1 MMAGET
7 LVLFEVDICVP
18 AQQFRIEYS
27 LIEKGG
33 LPFVSEFLLRL
44 LKVSPLMS
52 ADIARYFG
60 FTSKELST
68 ALTPFFQKGEVSVQP
83 DGRIGLS
90 EKGLRLFSGNEDS
103 PSVRSR
109 HEYRRSFT
117 FDLLTFSYLGGKVS
131 SASTKRAVLLD
142 AGVEVRAVSQERAV
156 GAFQNNLHEIFRRGD
171 LTGQDQQDS
180 VPELYKISDVRK
192 SSDVCF
198 LVEEALCLDADSLDL
213 SFEVKKGIAEEEEY
227 IGRRAS
233 MLHSL
238 NGRDNLDDV
247 VRLADRLGDS
257 ETIDALSRGW
267 MDFRGVAQRALS
279 FGLDERHGDVRIY
292 GSLQLN
298 RNWDQVCSLL
308 KKHHEKISGSER
320 EDATRLTWLAPCS
333 HGLWGKSSRHGQALS
348 RFVEFAGLKNK
359 RNDRHAFEAEI
370 LIPLSSSK
378 DWQSKKAAN
387 NDCAEA
393 KEYLH
398 GFVESEALAP
408 LEVFML
414 SGCFAVVIYHLVVP
428 DRYPV
433 PIPFGFI
440 TEDPAR
446 VRSIEGLVRS
456 VLDEYSFE
464 NKPRY
469 LGGLADLGR
478 NL

>member
-1 MMAGET
+1 MAGDA
-7 LVLFEVDICVP
+7 LVLFEVDVCVP
-18 AQQFRIEYS
+18 AQQFRIEYT
-27 LIEKGG
+27 LIKKGG
-33 LPFVSEFLLRL
+33 LPFVAEFLLRL
-44 LKVSPLMS
+44 LKISALMP

-90 EKGLRLFSGNEDS
+90 EKGLRLFAGNEDS
-103 PSVRSR
+103 PSVKSR

-117 FDLLTFSYLGGKVS
+117 FDLLTFSYLGGRVS

-142 AGVEVRAVSQERAV
+142 AGVEVRAASQERAV
-156 GAFQNNLHEIFRRGD
+156 GAFLNNLHDIYRRGD
-171 LTGQDQQDS
+171 LTGQDQEAS
-180 VPELYKISDVRK
+180 APELYKISDVKK
-192 SSDVCF
+192 SSDVWF
-198 LVEEALCLDADSLDL
+198 LVEEAFSLDPDSLDL
-213 SFEVKKGIAEEEEY
+213 SFEEKKGVSEEEEY
-227 IGRRAS
+227 IARRAS

-238 NGRDNLDDV
+238 NGRGNLDDV

-257 ETIDALSRGW
+257 EALDALSSGW

-279 FGLDERHGDVRIY
+279 FGLDERRRDVRVY

-298 RNWDQVCSLL
+298 RNWDQVSALL
-308 KKHHEKISGSER
+308 KKYHDKLSRSEKGEVPG
-320 EDATRLTWLAPCS
+320 LTWLAPSS
-333 HGLWGKSSRHGQALS
+333 HVLWGKSSRHGQAVS
-348 RFVEFAGLKNK
+348 KFAEFAELKNK
-359 RNDRHAFEAEI
+359 GSDINSFEAGI

-378 DWQSKKAAN
+378 DWQSKRRAN
-387 NDCAEA
+387 NDCVEA

-414 SGCFAVVIYHLVVP
+414 SGCFAVVVYHLVMP
-428 DRYPV
+428 ERYPV
-433 PIPFGFI
+433 PIPFGYI

-446 VRSIEGLVRS
+446 VTQVEGMVRS
-456 VLDEYSFE
+456 ALDEYSFE

-469 LGGLADLGR
+469 LGRLADLGGR
-478 NL
+478 